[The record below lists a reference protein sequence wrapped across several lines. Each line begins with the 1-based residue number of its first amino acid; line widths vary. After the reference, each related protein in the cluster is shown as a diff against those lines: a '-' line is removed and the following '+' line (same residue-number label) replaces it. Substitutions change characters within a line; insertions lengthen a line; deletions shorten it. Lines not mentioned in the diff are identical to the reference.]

1 MPSPHA
7 AVTKPEY
14 SLEIQAGL
22 AVVSLRYVTE
32 QTQYFALLIDGNR
45 NVPLGGE
52 IKPPDLGVLEHP
64 DRRDRCRAD
73 CLLIRKRSH
82 RCESLF
88 AGVQDQ
94 NERPTVMFG
103 SQFGFHEP
111 SRGKT

>member
-1 MPSPHA
+1 MPSSHG

-14 SLEIQAGL
+14 SVEMQAGL

-52 IKPPDLGVLEHP
+52 IKPPDLGALERP
-64 DRRDRCRAD
+64 DRRDRCRGD
-73 CLLIRKRSH
+73 CPLIRKRSH

-88 AGVQDQ
+88 ALIQDQ
-94 NERPTVMFG
+94 DERSAVMFG